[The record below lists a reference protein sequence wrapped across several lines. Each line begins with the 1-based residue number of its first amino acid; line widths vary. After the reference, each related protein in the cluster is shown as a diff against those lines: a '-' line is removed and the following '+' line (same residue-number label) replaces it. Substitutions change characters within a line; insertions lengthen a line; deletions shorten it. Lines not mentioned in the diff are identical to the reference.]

1 MMMKGAEIL
10 VKALLEQGV
19 EVVFGYPGGSVLEI
33 YDALYK
39 HQDEIR
45 HIITSHEQGASFAA
59 EGYAKSTGKVG
70 VAIAT
75 SGPGATNLVTGI
87 ADCYLDSVPVVFIT
101 GNVSTNLIGKDSF
114 QETYI
119 TGITMPITKHNF
131 VVRDVNEL
139 ANTVREA
146 FRIAK
151 EGRPGPVL
159 IDIPKD
165 VTIKKGVYN
174 PEKIEEPEVLKYKND
189 KLINEIADLIN
200 KSKRPVVYCGGGV
213 VASDAS
219 DELRLLVEKAN
230 VPATYTLMGS
240 GLLGYEE
247 KLNLGMVGMHGHA
260 SSNNAIDH
268 CDLLLA
274 VGVRFDD
281 RVASNVKKFAKNAK
295 IIHIDID
302 ASEINKNVIVDYSL
316 VGDAKDILGLIA
328 EKVQPNERKEWMDQI
343 REWQKE
349 DYKPTDDDSVLKPHQ
364 IMKVISD
371 NIGEDGIIVTDVGQ
385 HQMWAAQYNGRVK
398 SRHFITS
405 GGLGAMGFGYGAAI
419 GTKVANPDKTVIHVT
434 GDGSFNMNLNEVITA
449 VNNGIKIITVLFNNK
464 ALGMVR
470 QWQHHFYGD
479 RFSQTD
485 LFRKTDYLKLA
496 DAFGAKGYHCENLS
510 EFKEAFKEALDADT
524 SVIIEC
530 VIDRDER
537 VLPLIPAG
545 GTIEDIIMD

>member
-1 MMMKGAEIL
+1 MKGAEIL
-10 VKALLEQGV
+10 IQTLLEQGV
-19 EVVFGYPGGSVLEI
+19 DVVFGYPGGAVLEI

-39 HQDEIR
+39 HQDQIK
-45 HIITSHEQGASFAA
+45 HVITCHEQGAAHAA

-87 ADCYLDSVPVVFIT
+87 ADAYLDSVPTVFIT

-119 TGITMPITKHNF
+119 TGVTMPITKHNF

-139 ANTVREA
+139 ADIVREA
-146 FRIAK
+146 FRIAND
-151 EGRPGPVL
+151 GRKGPVL

-165 VTIKKGVYN
+165 ITIKKGDYKPVKIEKVT
-174 PEKIEEPEVLKYKND
+174 PEKYENDEV
-189 KLINEIADLIN
+189 INEVIQLIN
-200 KSKRPVVYCGGGV
+200 KAKRPVVYCGGGI

-219 DELRLLVEKAN
+219 EVLRTLVEKAN
-230 VPATYTLMGS
+230 IPATYTLMGA
-240 GLLGYEE
+240 GVLGYEE
-247 KLNLGMVGMHGHA
+247 KLNLGMVGMHGHQ
-260 SSNNAIDH
+260 SSNKAIDN
-268 CDLLLA
+268 CDVLLA
-274 VGVRFDD
+274 LGVRFDD

-295 IIHIDID
+295 IVHVDID
-302 ASEINKNVIVDYSL
+302 ASEVNKNVIVDYSL
-316 VGDAKDILGLIA
+316 VGDAKDIISQIVKDV
-328 EKVQPNERKEWMDQI
+328 EPNDRTEWINQI
-343 REWQKE
+343 QEWKND
-349 DYKPTDDDSVLKPHQ
+349 DYKPTDDDSKLKPHQ
-364 IMKVISD
+364 ILKSISD
-371 NIGEDGIIVTDVGQ
+371 VIGEDGIIVTDVGQ

-405 GGLGAMGFGYGAAI
+405 GGLGTMGFGYGAAI
-419 GTKVANPDKTVIHVT
+419 GSKVANPDKTVVHIT
-434 GDGSFNMNLNEVITA
+434 GDGSFNMNLNEVITS
-449 VNNGIKIITVLFNNK
+449 VNHGIKIITVLFNNH

-470 QWQHHFYGD
+470 QWQHHFYED

-496 DAFGAKGYHCENLS
+496 EAFGAKGYDCENLS
-510 EFKEAFKEALDADT
+510 EFKEAFDKAMKDDT

-530 VIDRDER
+530 IIDRDER

>member
-1 MMMKGAEIL
+1 MKGAEIL
-10 VKALLEQGV
+10 IQTLLEQGV
-19 EVVFGYPGGSVLEI
+19 DVVFGYPGGAVLEI

-39 HQDEIR
+39 HQDQIK
-45 HIITSHEQGASFAA
+45 HVITCHEQGAAHAA

-87 ADCYLDSVPVVFIT
+87 ADAYLDSVPTVFIT

-119 TGITMPITKHNF
+119 TGVTMPITKHNF

-139 ANTVREA
+139 ADIVREA
-146 FRIAK
+146 FRIAND
-151 EGRPGPVL
+151 GRKGPVL

-165 VTIKKGVYN
+165 ITIKKGDYKPVKIEKVT
-174 PEKIEEPEVLKYKND
+174 PEKYENDEV
-189 KLINEIADLIN
+189 INEVIQLIN
-200 KSKRPVVYCGGGV
+200 KAKRPVVYCGGGI

-219 DELRLLVEKAN
+219 EVLRTLVEKAN
-230 VPATYTLMGS
+230 IPATYTLMGA
-240 GLLGYEE
+240 GVLGYEE
-247 KLNLGMVGMHGHA
+247 KLNLGMVGMHGHQ
-260 SSNNAIDH
+260 SSNKAIDN
-268 CDLLLA
+268 CDVLLA
-274 VGVRFDD
+274 LGVRFDD

-295 IIHIDID
+295 IVHVDID
-302 ASEINKNVIVDYSL
+302 ASEVNKNVIVDYSL
-316 VGDAKDILGLIA
+316 VGDAKDIISQIVKDV
-328 EKVQPNERKEWMDQI
+328 EPNDRTEWINQI
-343 REWQKE
+343 QEWKND
-349 DYKPTDDDSVLKPHQ
+349 DYKPTDDDSKLKPHQ
-364 IMKVISD
+364 ILKSISD
-371 NIGEDGIIVTDVGQ
+371 VIGEDGIIVTDVGQ

-405 GGLGAMGFGYGAAI
+405 GGLGTMGFGYGAAI
-419 GTKVANPDKTVIHVT
+419 GSKVANPDKTVVHIT
-434 GDGSFNMNLNEVITA
+434 GDGSFNMNLNEVITS
-449 VNNGIKIITVLFNNK
+449 VNHGIKIITVLFNNH

-470 QWQHHFYGD
+470 QWQHHFYED

-496 DAFGAKGYHCENLS
+496 EAFGAKGYHCENLS
-510 EFKEAFKEALDADT
+510 EFKEAFDKAMKDDT

-530 VIDRDER
+530 IIDRDER

>member
-1 MMMKGAEIL
+1 MKGAEIL
-10 VKALLEQGV
+10 IQTLLEQGV
-19 EVVFGYPGGSVLEI
+19 DVVFGYPGGAVLEI

-39 HQDEIR
+39 HQDQIK
-45 HIITSHEQGASFAA
+45 HVITCHEQGAAHAA

-87 ADCYLDSVPVVFIT
+87 ADAYLDSVPTVFIT

-119 TGITMPITKHNF
+119 TGVTMPITKHNF

-139 ANTVREA
+139 ADIVREA
-146 FRIAK
+146 FRIAND
-151 EGRPGPVL
+151 GRKGPVL

-165 VTIKKGVYN
+165 ITIKKGDYKPVKIEKVT
-174 PEKIEEPEVLKYKND
+174 PEKYENDEV
-189 KLINEIADLIN
+189 INEVIQLIN
-200 KSKRPVVYCGGGV
+200 KAKRPVVYCGGGI

-219 DELRLLVEKAN
+219 EVLRTLVEKAN
-230 VPATYTLMGS
+230 IPATYTLMGA
-240 GLLGYEE
+240 GVLGYEE
-247 KLNLGMVGMHGHA
+247 KLNLGMVGMHGHQ
-260 SSNNAIDH
+260 SSNKAIDN
-268 CDLLLA
+268 CDVLLA
-274 VGVRFDD
+274 LGVRFDD

-295 IIHIDID
+295 IVHVDID
-302 ASEINKNVIVDYSL
+302 ASEVNKNVIVDYSL
-316 VGDAKDILGLIA
+316 VGDAKDIISQIVKDV
-328 EKVQPNERKEWMDQI
+328 EPNDRTEWINQI
-343 REWQKE
+343 QEWKND
-349 DYKPTDDDSVLKPHQ
+349 DYKPTDDDSKLKPHQ
-364 IMKVISD
+364 ILKSISD
-371 NIGEDGIIVTDVGQ
+371 VIGEDGIIVTDVGQ

-405 GGLGAMGFGYGAAI
+405 GGLGTMGFGYGAAI
-419 GTKVANPDKTVIHVT
+419 GSKVANPDKTVVHIT
-434 GDGSFNMNLNEVITA
+434 GDGSFNMNLNEVITS
-449 VNNGIKIITVLFNNK
+449 VNHGIKIITVLFNNH

-470 QWQHHFYGD
+470 QWQHHFYED

-496 DAFGAKGYHCENLS
+496 EAFGAKGYHCENLS
-510 EFKEAFKEALDADT
+510 EFKEAFDKAMKDDT

-530 VIDRDER
+530 IIDRDER
-537 VLPLIPAG
+537 VLPLIPVG